1 MIKKLLLLI
10 GVYFLFTSTSTLA
23 NSCLDSLKSSNRTC
37 QQNYSYDVFVMYFKD
52 VDNKEHKVHA
62 KRVRQKSTGALV
74 HVDYDFVSSCT
85 NDCSSLDAKTND
97 ILWAFRTAYIENKLY
112 QKVIYKCDP
121 TVEVCCDETGCTEI
135 YGVDEPLDE
144 SRSSPEEIYNNSD
157 YQFIQKRGNK
167 NKDGDLIDKYIGRAD
182 GVTNIIDKVMRNS
195 SNGQQ
200 VKQDMEAATAQPLQ
214 FQIINTVSGATKVCA
229 VSGAYCNE
237 IAGSAT
243 ASNNMASFNLSH
255 DKGSAFNEN
264 LRNFLEDVYRVGNE
278 MTCSQSTSCSSDG
291 KNCTINMTC
300 RKY

>member
-23 NSCLDSLKSSNRTC
+23 NSCLDSLQSSNRTC
-37 QQNYSYDVFVMYFKD
+37 QQNYSYDVLVMYFKGA
-52 VDNKEHKVHA
+52 DNKEHKVHA
-62 KRVRQKSTGALV
+62 KRVRQKSTGALM

-97 ILWAFRTAYIENKLY
+97 ILWAFRNAYMENKLY

-121 TVEVCCDETGCTEI
+121 TVEVCCD
-135 YGVDEPLDE
+135 
-144 SRSSPEEIYNNSD
+144 
-157 YQFIQKRGNK
+157 QKRGSK

-243 ASNNMASFNLSH
+243 ASNNMANFNLSH
-255 DKGSAFNEN
+255 DKGGAFNEN
-264 LRNFLEDVYRVGNE
+264 LRRFLDGVYRVGNE

-291 KNCTINMTC
+291 KNCTINMAC

>member
-23 NSCLDSLKSSNRTC
+23 NSCLDSLQSSNRTC
-37 QQNYSYDVFVMYFKD
+37 QQNYSYDVLVMYFKGA
-52 VDNKEHKVHA
+52 DNKEHKVHA
-62 KRVRQKSTGALV
+62 KRVRQKSTGALM

-97 ILWAFRTAYIENKLY
+97 ILWAFRNAYMENKLY

-135 YGVDEPLDE
+135 YDVDKPLDE
-144 SRSSPEEIYNNSD
+144 SRSSLEEIYND
-157 YQFIQKRGNK
+157 HQFIQKRGSK

-243 ASNNMASFNLSH
+243 ASNNMANFNLSH
-255 DKGSAFNEN
+255 DKKGGAFNEN
-264 LRNFLEDVYRVGNE
+264 LRRFLDGVYRVGNE

-291 KNCTINMTC
+291 KNCTINMAC

>member
-1 MIKKLLLLI
+1 MIKKLFLLI
-10 GVYFLFTSTSTLA
+10 GVYFLFIPTPTLA
-23 NSCLDSLKSSNRTC
+23 NSCLDSLKSSNPTC
-37 QQNYSYDVFVMYFKD
+37 QQSYSYDVLVMYFKD
-52 VDNKEHKVHA
+52 ADNKEHKVHA

-74 HVDYDFVSSCT
+74 HVDYDFVSNCT
-85 NDCSSLDAKTND
+85 NDCSSLDAKTSD
-97 ILWAFRTAYIENKLY
+97 ILWAFRTAYMENKLY

-135 YGVDEPLDE
+135 YDVDKPLDE
-144 SRSSPEEIYNNSD
+144 SSSSLEEIYND
-157 YQFIQKRGNK
+157 HQFIQKRGSK

-182 GVTNIIDKVMRNS
+182 GVTNIIDKIMRNS

-200 VKQDMEAATAQPLQ
+200 VKQEMGEATAQPLQ
-214 FQIINTVSGATKVCA
+214 FHIFNSVSGATKICA
-229 VSGAYCNE
+229 VSGPDCNE

-243 ASNNMASFNLSH
+243 VSNNMASFNLYH
-255 DKGSAFNEN
+255 DKGDRFNRN
-264 LRNFLEDVYRVGNE
+264 LRNFLEGIYQDGRE